1 MANEGYIRKLTAIL
15 GADVKGYSLLM
26 DDDEEATLRTLTS
39 HRAVI
44 TNLIED
50 YKGRVVDTPGDYVLA
65 EFPSVVDAV
74 NCAVEIQRELAERNA
89 ELPDSRKMEFR
100 IGINLG
106 DVIEKDGKIYGDGV
120 NIAARTEPL
129 ADPGGICISRS
140 VYDQVKNKVD
150 LKFEYLGEKKAK
162 NIEDPLFVYK
172 VLNKSGISEQH
183 VSSTLKL
190 PDKPSIAVLP
200 FDNMSADP
208 EQEFFCDGITE
219 EIITGLASV
228 PKLFVIAR
236 NSSFTFKGRHAK
248 VQEIGKE
255 LGVKYVLEGSVR
267 KSLNRVR
274 ITAQLIDATSG
285 NHLWAERYDSE
296 LTDIFA
302 VQDQIT
308 MKIVTALQTKL
319 TVGDQARLWARRT
332 NNLSAFL
339 KYLHAR
345 SHFAH
350 GKIDNYP
357 LVRQIA
363 QEAINLDDNYSVPYV
378 LIAWTHY
385 YDGKQGSSD
394 SREKSFEMAEFY
406 VRKADKLDDSYPDT
420 HILMGFLYLY
430 QKRFDEALIA
440 GRKAIALSPN
450 NAEAHIIMA
459 HILRFIGEFEEATLM
474 VKKALR
480 LEPYYPSFYLSELAM
495 CQYYTGRYTEAVESA
510 NDFLRMAEDR
520 GDTELLYAGHAILAM
535 NYVRLNRLQ
544 DARLAAKLVLYY
556 FPKYSLKWDS
566 KASFYKY
573 PEHLE
578 QQHDDLRKAGIS

>member
-1 MANEGYIRKLTAIL
+1 MR
-15 GADVKGYSLLM
+15 
-26 DDDEEATLRTLTS
+26 
-39 HRAVI
+39 
-44 TNLIED
+44 
-50 YKGRVVDTPGDYVLA
+50 
-65 EFPSVVDAV
+65 
-74 NCAVEIQRELAERNA
+74 
-89 ELPDSRKMEFR
+89 FR

-106 DVIEKDGKIYGDGV
+106 EIIPEDDDIFGDGV
-120 NIAARTEPL
+120 NIAARIEAL
-129 ADPGGICISRS
+129 AAPGGICVSRS
-140 VYDQVKNKVD
+140 IHDQVKNKVSNQ
-150 LKFEYLGEKKAK
+150 FEYLGEKKAK
-162 NIEDPLFVYK
+162 NISDPLCLYK
-172 VLNKSGISEQH
+172 VLTEYEVTERLVSNKLS
-183 VSSTLKL
+183 L
-190 PDKPSIAVLP
+190 PEKPSIAVLP
-200 FDNMSADP
+200 FENMSVDP

-228 PKLFVIAR
+228 PQLFVIAR

-248 VQEIGKE
+248 VQEIGEE

-285 NHLWAERYDSE
+285 NHLWADRYDRE
-296 LTDIFA
+296 LTDIFT

-319 TVGDQARLWARRT
+319 TVGEQARLWARRT
-332 NNLSAFL
+332 NNLNAFL

-350 GKIDNYP
+350 GKLENYP

-385 YDGKQGSSD
+385 YDGKQGSSE
-394 SREKSFEMAEFY
+394 SREKSFEMAENF
-406 VRKADKLDDSYPDT
+406 VRIAEKLDDSYPDT
-420 HILMGFLYLY
+420 YILLAFLLLH
-430 QKRFDEALIA
+430 QKKFDEALIA

-450 NAEAHIIMA
+450 NAEAHMIMA

-480 LEPYYPSFYLSELAM
+480 LEPHYPSFYLSELAM
-495 CQYYTGRYTEAVESA
+495 CQYYTGRFTQAVESA
-510 NDFLRMAEDR
+510 MDFLRMAEGR
-520 GDTELLYAGHAILAM
+520 GDTELLYFGHAILAM
-535 NYVRLNRLQ
+535 NYVRLDKFE
-544 DARLAAKLVLYY
+544 DARLAAKRVLHY
-556 FPKYSLKWDS
+556 FPKYSLKWDN

-573 PEHLE
+573 PEHLAFTLWE
-578 QQHDDLRKAGIS
+578 ARHTPSFYSCQLLVSNLGVLEEAHR